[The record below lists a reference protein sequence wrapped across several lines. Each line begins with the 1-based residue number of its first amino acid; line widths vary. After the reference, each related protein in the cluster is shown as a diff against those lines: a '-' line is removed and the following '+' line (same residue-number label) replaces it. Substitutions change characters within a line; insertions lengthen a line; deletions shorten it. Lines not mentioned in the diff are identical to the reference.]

1 MRDILNGI
9 TVSEKNLGKQI
20 MKRVGY
26 MQQASTAS
34 RRVQRGFTLLEV
46 LLVVAIIAILAGIVI
61 IAINPGKQLG
71 DSRNSRRST
80 DVLTILNAV
89 HQYGLDNTGIYP
101 ASITAVPTEMCNT
114 GVAPA
119 TCTSAALVDLSI
131 LTSTGKYLAALP
143 KDPLCPAGCNA
154 SGNGYR
160 VSKDA
165 TTGRITVMAIN
176 PEQGKTISVTR

>member
-1 MRDILNGI
+1 M
-9 TVSEKNLGKQI
+9 QQY
-20 MKRVGY
+20 RVGIHFK
-26 MQQASTAS
+26 
-34 RRVQRGFTLLEV
+34 QRGFTLLEV

-89 HQYGLDNTGIYP
+89 HQYGLDNSGVYP
-101 ASITAVPTEMCNT
+101 SSITATATEMCNT
-114 GVAPA
+114 GVAGA
-119 TCTSAALVDLSI
+119 TCTTAGLVDLSV
-131 LTSTGKYLAALP
+131 LTATGKYVAALP
-143 KDPLCPAGCNA
+143 KDPLCPTGCNA

-165 TTGRITVMAIN
+165 ATGRITVTAMN
-176 PEQGKTISVTR
+176 PEQGKSISVTR